1 MREEHVNLNNIEVSD
16 LYDAIKT
23 HLQQDLKLD
32 IIHEDKF
39 ENYWSIK
46 AYRGGKINTIIGS
59 VRDVEIIISGAENNY
74 DLVLRTGAWGRDIFI
89 PGAIAGI
96 AAGGIGAGVV
106 AGLEIFRAYSFE
118 NDFWK
123 WLNQTVQEIGKGKA
137 SISKPREIDPSE
149 RHKKQEK

>member
-1 MREEHVNLNNIEVSD
+1 MREEHVTLSNIEVSN

-46 AYRGGKINTIIGS
+46 AYRGGKVNTITGS
-59 VRDVEIIISGAENNY
+59 VRDVEVIISGTENNY
-74 DLVLRTGAWGRDIFI
+74 DLVLRTGALGRDIFV

-96 AAGGIGAGVV
+96 AAGGLGAGVV
-106 AGLEIFRAYSFE
+106 AGLEVFRAYSFE

-123 WLNQTVQEIGKGKA
+123 WLNQTVQEIGKGRA
-137 SISKPREIDPSE
+137 SVSKPRDIGPSE
-149 RHKKQEK
+149 RNGSSNP